1 MPTSARHGAKRE
13 AQRFFAGRVRFFILL
28 VGADDSVRPLKCFEF
43 ASDFRKNGR
52 FRRADR
58 VVRPYDAK
66 WEINTD
72 SPENRHKT
80 TVSCGSMWA
89 STPTA
94 RNGKPARFRRRHGA
108 AVPAAHKT
116 KDTPIPAGR
125 KPRDESIRDTSW
137 CHPGSEDARPP
148 FSRADGAEPGDFGG
162 CTPYTHARRMSF
174 ALCAAGASQQN
185 GSLSDRHAAV
195 LLPRHCR

>member
-1 MPTSARHGAKRE
+1 M
-13 AQRFFAGRVRFFILL
+13 Q
-28 VGADDSVRPLKCFEF
+28 
-43 ASDFRKNGR
+43 DFP
-52 FRRADR
+52 RADR
-58 VVRPYDAK
+58 VVRPYGGK

-80 TVSCGSMWA
+80 AISCGSMWA
-89 STPTA
+89 STPTVQ
-94 RNGKPARFRRRHGA
+94 NGKSARVRRKTAIKRPFLAGRCGHRPLRREMGNRHGA

>member
-1 MPTSARHGAKRE
+1 MLRFARS
-13 AQRFFAGRVRFFILL
+13 F
-28 VGADDSVRPLKCFEF
+28 VGADAHIGPLKCCEF
-43 ASDFRKNGR
+43 ASDFHKNGH
-52 FRRADR
+52 FPRADR
-58 VVRPYDAK
+58 VVRPYGAK
-66 WEINTD
+66 
-72 SPENRHKT
+72 SKLCT
-80 TVSCGSMWA
+80 TTPIRPYAGCFRFGGGMGRCGHR
-89 STPTA
+89 PL
-94 RNGKPARFRRRHGA
+94 RRETGNA
-108 AVPAAHKT
+108 AIFAGRVRERKESAVQRQHPHKT

-137 CHPGSEDARPP
+137 CHPGSEDVRPP

>member
-1 MPTSARHGAKRE
+1 MPTSARPGVKRE
-13 AQRFFAGRVRFFILL
+13 TQRFFAGRVRFFILL
-28 VGADDSVRPLKCFEF
+28 VGADDPVRSLKCCDF
-43 ASDFRKNGR
+43 ASVFRKNGQFR
-52 FRRADR
+52 GRTGSSAPTVQNGKSAQFRRKTAIKQPFLAGR
-58 VVRPYDAK
+58 CGHRPLRREMGNAA
-66 WEINTD
+66 I
-72 SPENRHKT
+72 
-80 TVSCGSMWA
+80 
-89 STPTA
+89 
-94 RNGKPARFRRRHGA
+94 FRRRH
-108 AVPAAHKT
+108 AAHKT

>member
-1 MPTSARHGAKRE
+1 MPTSTRRKRPFYGGFPANPCRFPIFHRRGGRPCPPAENARFYGKPMRNRNILE
-13 AQRFFAGRVRFFILL
+13 GRC
-28 VGADDSVRPLKCFEF
+28 GHRPL
-43 ASDFRKNGR
+43 
-52 FRRADR
+52 RR
-58 VVRPYDAK
+58 
-66 WEINTD
+66 EM
-72 SPENRHKT
+72 ENRHGT
-80 TVSCGSMWA
+80 
-89 STPTA
+89 
-94 RNGKPARFRRRHGA
+94 

-148 FSRADGAEPGDFGG
+148 FSRTDGAEPGDFGG